1 MGALATGGVILLIIA
16 VLLVLLLV
24 FGIGLFITSRWIRVA
39 RADEAL
45 VISGRKQMDGDTQS
59 SVTVIVNGRAM
70 VNPITQ
76 RAETISLRS
85 RQVSLQ
91 AEAQSED
98 NVTLQ
103 VEGVAIVKIG
113 SSPTL
118 VRRAAE
124 RFASQ
129 DKAIEHFTT
138 EQLEGALRGVV
149 ATLSV
154 EVLMRDRKKFADQIA
169 TDVAAELEEQGL
181 ILDSFQIKGIT
192 DEVGYI
198 SSLGV
203 PQIEAKRRE
212 AEIAQTNA
220 ERAITQRQIATSEE
234 NLVEQ
239 TRLDQNRA
247 NAEAEVGKAQA
258 EAEQAEALAR
268 VAAQQRVLEQ
278 EARNRQAQLDAEVRR
293 TAEAERYRRE
303 QEAEAKAFE
312 QVKEAEA
319 EAAIIE
325 RQAEARRVEAEKD
338 AEAIRVRAR
347 ANAEAIEAE
356 GVARAEALRKEAE
369 ALAENQ
375 DALLAIRAL
384 EALPELMMTFADGYS
399 KVGNVTLIGGTGDAL
414 ADHIGTE
421 RATALASTFATL
433 KASTGVDLAQ
443 IIQGRAHGAA
453 IGEAVSQSVTSTD

>member
-1 MGALATGGVILLIIA
+1 MLFVVFVG
-16 VLLVLLLV
+16 LLVLGL
-24 FGIGLFITSRWIRVA
+24 IGFVVTRWIRVA
-39 RADEAL
+39 AADEAL
-45 VISGRKQMDGDTQS
+45 VISGRKQRDTDGVES
-59 SVTVIVNGRAM
+59 PVSVIVNGRAV

-76 RAETISLRS
+76 RVETISLRS

-113 SSPTL
+113 SDPAL

-154 EVLMRDRKKFADQIA
+154 EVLMRDRKKFSEQIA
-169 TDVAAELEEQGL
+169 TDVAAELQEQGL

-192 DEVGYI
+192 DNVGYI

-212 AEIAQTNA
+212 AEVAQTNA
-220 ERAITQRQIATSEE
+220 ERAIMQRKIAVSEE
-234 NLVEQ
+234 NLVEKTQ
-239 TRLDQNRA
+239 YERNQA
-247 NAEAEVGKAQA
+247 MAKAEVGKATA
-258 EAEQAEALAR
+258 EAEQAEALSRAK
-268 VAAQQRVLEQ
+268 AKQDVLEQ
-278 EARNRQAQLDAEVRR
+278 EAMNRQALLDAEVRR

-303 QEAEAKAFE
+303 QEAEAQAFE
-312 QVKEAEA
+312 QVKAAEA
-319 EAAIIE
+319 EAVIVE

-338 AEAIRVRAR
+338 AEAIRVRAQ

-356 GVARAEALRKEAE
+356 GAAKAKALELEAKALR
-369 ALAENQ
+369 ENQ
-375 DALLAIRAL
+375 DSLLAIRAL
-384 EALPELMMTFADGYS
+384 EALPELMKSFADGYN
-399 KVGNVTLIGGTGDAL
+399 KVDGITLIGGTGDTVAS
-414 ADHIGTE
+414 HVRSE
-421 RATALASTFATL
+421 QATALASTFATVE
-433 KASTGVDLAQ
+433 AATGVSLPDLIKGQTTA
-443 IIQGRAHGAA
+443 RAAGAA
-453 IGEAVSQSVTSTD
+453 LGKELASADPEG